1 MKMGGKGSLVD
12 LCLFMMRKKGTVH
25 LFRLKINISVCLCL
39 VDECVRK
46 KEKETEEE
54 DKIKGQ

>member
-12 LCLFMMRKKGTVH
+12 LCLFTMRKKGTVH
-25 LFRLKINISVCLCL
+25 LFRLKIDISVCLCL

-54 DKIKGQ
+54 D